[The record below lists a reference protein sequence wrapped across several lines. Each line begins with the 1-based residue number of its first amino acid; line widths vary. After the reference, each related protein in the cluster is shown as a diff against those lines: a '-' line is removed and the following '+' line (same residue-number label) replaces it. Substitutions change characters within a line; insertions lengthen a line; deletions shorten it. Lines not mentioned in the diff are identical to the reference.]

1 MKRCISCS
9 PCAGDTSPVCIL
21 GIYLLFLFL
30 DCRTNM
36 SVLQISKDMV
46 ERCYHHLMTTAA
58 PIFTIS
64 FYHRLK
70 NSASEM

>member
-1 MKRCISCS
+1 MKICICCS
-9 PCAGDTSPVCIL
+9 PCAGDTSPVFIL
-21 GIYLLFLFL
+21 GIYLLFLS

-36 SVLQISKDMV
+36 SLLQISKDMV

-64 FYHRLK
+64 FCHRPK